1 MKGRESSTSITAFVA
16 VILWTLVLV
25 IIYVSQVDDVRT
37 VNRIDKIR
45 GWGGVT
51 SCHSFLD
58 AKLLINELFSK

>member
-1 MKGRESSTSITAFVA
+1 MA

-45 GWGGVT
+45 GGGGDELSLVSGCKVT
-51 SCHSFLD
+51 D
-58 AKLLINELFSK
+58 K